1 MINPDKKIKIIGVF
15 LMLVF
20 FYKVQAQPANPQI
33 KTVTSGNVTCNGGAN
48 GTIVIAE
55 VSGGSLPLQYSKN
68 NGVSFQPSNTFT
80 GLSAGTYLLVVRDN
94 VNRKSAVVTRQII
107 QPSPILISRSVVR
120 PSCFNFANG
129 RIKVTVTGGRQP
141 YRYSWSNN
149 PSLNSPILNNIMA
162 GTYVV
167 TVTDSVNC
175 TARDTIVVTA
185 PARLVA
191 TAQGTNLTCSNNFR
205 GSVTV
210 NVTGGT
216 PPYSFLWNKG
226 RDSLKQTQTNLAA
239 AGTYFVTVSDTNR
252 CADTSSVT
260 IVRQEFAGKRY
271 AVGDTTSCGIVF
283 YVDSTSLDSISHC
296 RRRYLICAFQDQD
309 ASIAWYNNRYI
320 LVNSNN
326 DGLFRKTN
334 ADKIIQVQGDT
345 GRYAAR
351 ACARSL
357 VLVDTIPI
365 ANSCSGWYLPSKAEL
380 QLMYTNLVENRAAP
394 LGNFSFEGYWS
405 SVESSTSKAW
415 IIDFFDGKAIKN
427 DKANKY
433 HIRAVGVFTTQ

>member
-1 MINPDKKIKIIGVF
+1 
-15 LMLVF
+15 
-20 FYKVQAQPANPQI
+20 
-33 KTVTSGNVTCNGGAN
+33 
-48 GTIVIAE
+48 
-55 VSGGSLPLQYSKN
+55 
-68 NGVSFQPSNTFT
+68 
-80 GLSAGTYLLVVRDN
+80 
-94 VNRKSAVVTRQII
+94 
-107 QPSPILISRSVVR
+107 
-120 PSCFNFANG
+120 
-129 RIKVTVTGGRQP
+129 
-141 YRYSWSNN
+141 
-149 PSLNSPILNNIMA
+149 MA

-167 TVTDSVNC
+167 TVSDSMNC
-175 TARDTIVVTA
+175 TKRDTIVVTQ

-191 TAQGTNLTCSNNFR
+191 TASGTNLTCSNNFR
-205 GSVTV
+205 GTVTA

-226 RDSLKQTQTNLAA
+226 RDSLRQTQTNLAV

-252 CADTSSVT
+252 CVDTSSVT

-283 YVDSTSLDSISHC
+283 HVDSTSLDSISHC

-309 ASIAWYNNRYI
+309 VSIPWYNNRYI

-351 ACARSL
+351 ACARIS
-357 VLVDTIPI
+357 LVDTIPGG
-365 ANSCSGWYLPSKAEL
+365 NPCRDWYLPSRAEL
-380 QLMYTNLVENRAAP
+380 KLMYTNLVENRVAP

-415 IIDFFDGKAIKN
+415 IVDFFDGKAIKN

-433 HIRAVGVFTTQ
+433 HIRAVRVLITQ